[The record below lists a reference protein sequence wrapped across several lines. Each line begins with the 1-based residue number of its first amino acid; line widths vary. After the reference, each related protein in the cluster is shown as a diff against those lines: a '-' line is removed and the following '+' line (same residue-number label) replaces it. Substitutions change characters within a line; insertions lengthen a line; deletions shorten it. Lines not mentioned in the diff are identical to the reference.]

1 MKERTVRLEFAALED
16 RHGIIDGLTLAR
28 AMIAEAHKLLVPY
41 AGADAPCS
49 EIFDILMG
57 QAFTDNLADGMP
69 SIVMPA
75 EHGLPDYEKRRR
87 AHLDDARDRVAALL
101 AEGREAQRHYWNGER

>member
-41 AGADAPCS
+41 AGPDAPSS
-49 EIFDILMG
+49 EIFEILMG

-69 SIVMPA
+69 SIVIPA
-75 EHGLPDYEKRRR
+75 KHGLPDYEKRGR
-87 AHLDDARDRVAALL
+87 AHLVDARDRVAALL
-101 AEGREAQRHYWNGER
+101 AEGREAQRRYWNGER